1 MGGSRARFGAS
12 AAAAVVGPGNGRTYT
27 AALRPEPE
35 RPRMTDHHA
44 DVVDRRLAALIAALP
59 GRDVVDVGGGS
70 GTRAVPLAQ
79 LGCRVTVVDSSTD
92 ALASLSRRATEAGV
106 AGRVLA
112 IQADAD
118 QLVSVAG
125 SGSADLVLLHGVVG
139 DVDDPVAVLA
149 AAVQVLRPGG
159 RVSVLV
165 PGRLAALVR
174 QAFAGRYGRARDL
187 LRPGPTAGH
196 RGPTADGLYDVA
208 ALESLLSAA
217 GLRAETVE
225 GVGVLSGL
233 AGAAGRPLSGG
244 DDLDALEDALGA
256 HPVGRELAVDLHA
269 IAVPVSSPQALPP
282 DPGAG

>member
-1 MGGSRARFGAS
+1 
-12 AAAAVVGPGNGRTYT
+12 
-27 AALRPEPE
+27 
-35 RPRMTDHHA
+35 MTDHHA

-118 QLVSVAG
+118 QLASVAG
-125 SGSADLVLLHGVVG
+125 SGSADLVLLHGVVD

-174 QAFAGRYGRARDL
+174 QAFAGRYGRARDM
-187 LRPGPTAGH
+187 LRPEPTAGRRGPTADG

-217 GLRAETVE
+217 GLRAETVD

-233 AGAAGRPLSGG
+233 AGAAGRPLSGA

-256 HPVGRELAVDLHA
+256 HPVGRDLAADLHA
-269 IAVPVSSPQALPP
+269 IAAPVLVARRRPSRHCRPP
-282 DPGAG
+282 AHPGVG

>member
-1 MGGSRARFGAS
+1 
-12 AAAAVVGPGNGRTYT
+12 
-27 AALRPEPE
+27 
-35 RPRMTDHHA
+35 MTDHHA

-106 AGRVLA
+106 AGRVVA

-118 QLVSVAG
+118 QLASVAG
-125 SGSADLVLLHGVVG
+125 SGSADLVLLHGVVD

-174 QAFAGRYGRARDL
+174 QAFAGRYGRALDM
-187 LRPGPTAGH
+187 LRPEPTAGRRGPTAGG

-217 GLRAETVE
+217 GLRAESVD
-225 GVGVLSGL
+225 GVGVLSG
-233 AGAAGRPLSGG
+233 AGRSGRAPAQRRRRPG
-244 DDLDALEDALGA
+244 CPG
-256 HPVGRELAVDLHA
+256 GRAGCA
-269 IAVPVSSPQALPP
+269 
-282 DPGAG
+282 PGRA